1 MKADVYQPSFPLRKY
16 IDNYMIV
23 DIDWKAASQEYAVW
37 RLIPFGQTSM
47 LFLYGDPHQYS
58 MEGPQA
64 DMLQTRQAFMVGQ
77 LTKPIWLKFSDYTRL
92 VKVQFKPGGIHQLL
106 PVNMQEFTNIPS
118 VDLEAVWGRSVHL
131 LLEQLF
137 EAASDEQ
144 RICAMNKFF
153 EARLLPPSDLVDYV
167 DFSIQQLR
175 NSKGNITVQQLED
188 QLGISSRHLERLF
201 RTRVGL
207 SPKEL
212 SKIMRLNFALGQ
224 LKKEENISLYSL
236 SHATGYYDQAHF
248 SRDFKSIAG
257 VAPSRLLSESATEL
271 FVTNG
276 KCFI

>member
-1 MKADVYQPSFPLRKY
+1 MKADIYQPSLPLSRY

-23 DIDWKAASQEYAVW
+23 DIDWKAVNQEYAVW

-47 LFLYGDPHQYS
+47 LFLYGDLHQYN
-58 MEGPQA
+58 MEGAQF
-64 DMLQTRQAFMVGQ
+64 DMLQTRRAFMVGQ
-77 LTKPIWLKFSDYTRL
+77 LTKPIWLKFSDHTRL

-106 PVNMQEFTNIPS
+106 PVNMQEFTNVPS
-118 VDLEAVWGRSVHL
+118 VDLEAVWGYTVNL

-137 EAASDEQ
+137 EATSDEQ
-144 RICAMNKFF
+144 RVALMNQFL
-153 EARLLPPSDLVDYV
+153 EARLYPASGLIDYV

-175 NSKGNITVQQLED
+175 KNKGNVAVQQLED

-201 RTRVGL
+201 RTRIGL

-212 SKIMRLNFALGQ
+212 GKIMRLNFALSR
-224 LKKEENISLYSL
+224 LKEADISLCAV
-236 SHATGYYDQAHF
+236 SHDAGYYDQSHF

-257 VAPSRLLSESATEL
+257 VAPSKLLSESATEL